1 MVKLRRVPADSGPP
15 GADHCG
21 WRSAGFQYGPLGE
34 AVAEGR
40 PRSLSACLTPEVE
53 LAPGVRRRSEDRIAA
68 VYDRAVPVWKMS
80 EGSARNAPT
89 VSKSCSE
96 RRPQGAGHGVLIADV
111 TLDTDRRGA
120 QRLEFGDRR
129 ARCRCCARDDDDAA
143 GKIDH
148 SRNLRT
154 GCLAGRCGWL
164 QLVAYVCACDL
175 PWDPTTQ
182 GRAAM
187 PAGPSPP
194 AQGQVRPLRAPGH
207 PRLPGGR
214 PGALVAGG
222 AGVYDVDISLL
233 ERSARVEDF

>member
-1 MVKLRRVPADSGPP
+1 MAV
-15 GADHCG
+15 
-21 WRSAGFQYGPLGE
+21 LGE
-34 AVAEGR
+34 AVAGGR

-96 RRPQGAGHGVLIADV
+96 RRPHGAGHGVLIADV
-111 TLDTDRRGA
+111 TLDADRRGA

-175 PWDPTTQ
+175 PRDPTTQ
-182 GRAAM
+182 RRAAM

-214 PGALVAGG
+214 PGALVAGEQG
-222 AGVYDVDISLL
+222 FTTWTSRCWSVPL
-233 ERSARVEDF
+233 ESRTSRSIPGPGSCRTGSGRT